1 MNNVYLVM
9 REKDN
14 VLVSIMRNKLD
25 GTYSFVNLT
34 KGHIC
39 TCKFNSVEEAI
50 NDMQIKKENGEIID
64 YFEVKNDK

>member
-1 MNNVYLVM
+1 MNSIYLVL

-14 VLVSIMRNKLD
+14 VIVSIMLNKLD

-39 TCKFNSVEEAI
+39 TCKFTSIEEAI
-50 NDMQIKKENGEIID
+50 KDMEVKKENGEIKDFINI
-64 YFEVKNDK
+64 KSI